1 MNGDAELARGE
12 TLDEHVVVAAFADR
26 DVARAAAKALH
37 DEGFHK
43 TWIGVTRA
51 GVEADTRYNTG
62 SITTKVDTADD
73 SIGAKIGRFFSGQS
87 DGENL
92 VESLTRRGV
101 DPDDARRI
109 DASIEPN
116 DVVLT
121 VNGSNYPEL
130 AAQIIEDFEGDVLAG
145 GFDQTDR
152 IAADQRIDEAGRSQ
166 LRDARLRTAMVPA
179 MSEDIFIVASL
190 GEDALDD
197 DDSGIGNVSTAG
209 TRSMGGT
216 SGTTIRKSVDG

>member
-1 MNGDAELARGE
+1 MNGDSELARGE

-26 DVARAAAKALH
+26 DTARGAAKALH

-43 TWIGVTRA
+43 AWIGVTRA

-62 SITTKVDTADD
+62 VITTKVDTADD
-73 SIGAKIGRFFSGQS
+73 SIGAKIGRFFSGETNGVS
-87 DGENL
+87 LYD
-92 VESLTRRGV
+92 SLTQRGV
-101 DPDDARRI
+101 DPADAQRI

-145 GFDQTDR
+145 GFDEADR
-152 IAADQRIDEAGRSQ
+152 IAADQRYDEAGRSQ
-166 LRDARLRTAMVPA
+166 LRDARLSGAMVPVL
-179 MSEDIFIVASL
+179 SEDIFVVSSIGAN
-190 GEDALDD
+190 EFDD
-197 DDSGIGNVSTAG
+197 DTVVGVESTAG
-209 TRSMGGT
+209 ARSMGGAA
-216 SGTTIRKSVDG
+216 GTMRHPGEL